1 MRSEK
6 TQPCRL
12 ITLSHMQVLHQRR
25 ESVPSKQTLSMQIWW
40 GTKAGSISRWPLCS
54 CRQWLQRQLW
64 RSHTLWNL
72 QHLPQAPWFV
82 WPPKKNNNKQT
93 NKQKTTT
100 NKQTTHLYAVGR
112 KGSQLIITQQ
122 LTPVR
127 TAQSKFH
134 AKKST
139 VDVMF
144 FSQAKVQQQ
153 SKKTTS
159 QLVGALSPVN
169 HRGLHQG

>member
-1 MRSEK
+1 MMRYQGWVNQPLTAVLLSTVTAETVM
-6 TQPCRL
+6 TQP
-12 ITLSHMQVLHQRR
+12 
-25 ESVPSKQTLSMQIWW
+25 
-40 GTKAGSISRWPLCS
+40 
-54 CRQWLQRQLW
+54 
-64 RSHTLWNL
+64 HTVKPATFATSPMICLT
-72 QHLPQAPWFV
+72 
-82 WPPKKNNNKQT
+82 PPKKTKQQT

>member
-1 MRSEK
+1 MYHLSRHY
-6 TQPCRL
+6 QCRYDEVPRL
-12 ITLSHMQVLHQRR
+12 GQSAADRCAPVDSDCRDSYDAATHCETCNICHKPHDLSD
-25 ESVPSKQTLSMQIWW
+25 
-40 GTKAGSISRWPLCS
+40 
-54 CRQWLQRQLW
+54 
-64 RSHTLWNL
+64 
-72 QHLPQAPWFV
+72 
-82 WPPKKNNNKQT
+82 PPKKTTTT

>member
-82 WPPKKNNNKQT
+82 WPPKKKQQQQTNKQTKNNNKQT
-93 NKQKTTT
+93 NNSFICCRQKRFPAD
-100 NKQTTHLYAVGR
+100 NYPAAYASQNSTIKIPCKKIHSGR
-112 KGSQLIITQQ
+112 YVF
-122 LTPVR
+122 LT
-127 TAQSKFH
+127 S
-134 AKKST
+134 
-139 VDVMF
+139 
-144 FSQAKVQQQ
+144 
-153 SKKTTS
+153 
-159 QLVGALSPVN
+159 
-169 HRGLHQG
+169 